1 MLFGLDFQTENCYSM
16 IEVISWQLVIKP
28 LVKKIKQARLNSHM
42 TQKQLAEKCGM
53 ADSAIRKYESGKV
66 IPKVETVQKIAKA
79 LGERWNWFYA
89 LTAEDGGIDIRS
101 ERLKKE
107 GTYEERLSAACEWL
121 EIIES
126 DAERKTK
133 RIWRADEENQWIKN
147 ISKRWLQ
154 NTM

>member
-1 MLFGLDFQTENCYSM
+1 M
-16 IEVISWQLVIKP
+16 
-28 LVKKIKQARLNSHM
+28 
-42 TQKQLAEKCGM
+42 
-53 ADSAIRKYESGKV
+53 
-66 IPKVETVQKIAKA
+66 
-79 LGERWNWFYA
+79 
-89 LTAEDGGIDIRS
+89 TAEDGGIDIRS

-133 RIWRADEENQWIKN
+133 RIWRADERKSVDKKN
-147 ISKRWLQ
+147 LSKRWLQ